1 MADLSKLRF
10 EGLVPKMPDLSS
22 FKPVLPDTTDHF
34 ADINRRLMPPNM
46 AEYAVKAI
54 YEEIADFEA
63 FLDAD
68 HEVGM
73 PIVGGP
79 AGLCVHVREVYRF
92 GTDKLVFVGIDSD
105 QRPVRLIQHLSQLNL
120 LMLAAPKIGPLAV
133 RIGFHA
139 AKTDSEE

>member
-1 MADLSKLRF
+1 MI
-10 EGLVPKMPDLSS
+10 PKMPDLAERIANI
-22 FKPVLPDTTDHF
+22 PEL
-34 ADINRRLMPPNM
+34 NRAHTRPNM

-63 FLDAD
+63 TLDAD
-68 HEVGM
+68 HEIGM

-79 AGLCVHVREVYRF
+79 AGLCVHVREVSRF

-105 QRPVRLIQHLSQLNL
+105 QKPVRLIQHLTQLNL
-120 LMLAAPKIGPLAV
+120 LMLAAPKIGPVAV

-139 AKTDSEE
+139 PVGGATE

>member
-1 MADLSKLRF
+1 MTDLSKLNF
-10 EGLVPKMPDLSS
+10 NGMVPKMPDLST
-22 FKPVLPDTTDHF
+22 FKPAIPDSAAHL
-34 ADINRRLMPPNM
+34 ADINRRLTPPNM

-63 FLDAD
+63 SLDAD

-73 PIVGGP
+73 PVVGGP

-105 QRPVRLIQHLSQLNL
+105 QRPVRLIQHLSQLNF
-120 LMLAAPKIGPLAV
+120 LMLAAPKLGIEAV

-139 AKTDSEE
+139 VAAE

>member
-1 MADLSKLRF
+1 MTDFAKLNLPGLNLPSLDLSAMT
-10 EGLVPKMPDLSS
+10 PKAPDFTSTL
-22 FKPVLPDTTDHF
+22 
-34 ADINRRLMPPNM
+34 ADVHRHLTPPNM

-63 FLDAD
+63 TLDAD
-68 HEVGM
+68 HEIGM

-92 GTDKLVFVGIDSD
+92 GTDKLVFVGIDGD
-105 QRPVRLIQHLSQLNL
+105 QRPVRLIQHLSQLNF
-120 LMLAAPKIGPLAV
+120 LMLAAPKIGPVAV

-139 AKTDSEE
+139 PAGEVVE

>member
-1 MADLSKLRF
+1 MGNDLSNIDLSAMM
-10 EGLVPKMPDLSS
+10 PKMPDYSATL
-22 FKPVLPDTTDHF
+22 
-34 ADINRRLMPPNM
+34 ADVHRRLTPPNM

-63 FLDAD
+63 TLDAD
-68 HEVGM
+68 HEIGM

-92 GTDKLVFVGIDSD
+92 GTDKLVFVGIDAD
-105 QRPVRLIQHLSQLNL
+105 QNPVRLIQHLSQLNL
-120 LMLAAPKIGPLAV
+120 LMLAAPKIGAVAV

-139 AKTDSEE
+139 PETVATE

>member
-1 MADLSKLRF
+1 MATDFSKIDF
-10 EGLVPKMPDLSS
+10 AAMTAK
-22 FKPVLPDTTDHF
+22 LPSV
-34 ADINRRLMPPNM
+34 ADYVRDIGPISPPNM

-63 FLDAD
+63 TLDSD

-79 AGLCVHVREVYRF
+79 VGLCVHVREVYRF

-105 QRPVRLIQHLSQLNL
+105 QNPVRLIQHLSQLNL
-120 LMLAAPKIGPLAV
+120 LMLAAPKIGLAAV

-139 AKTDSEE
+139 PENESGV

>member
-1 MADLSKLRF
+1 MDDNSRKTLSALGIAEPVPLRAPSLDLKAIR
-10 EGLVPKMPDLSS
+10 
-22 FKPVLPDTTDHF
+22 
-34 ADINRRLMPPNM
+34 PPNM

-63 FLDAD
+63 CLDAE

-92 GTDKLVFVGIDSD
+92 GTDKLVFVGISSD
-105 QRPVRLIQHLSQLNL
+105 GNPVRLIQHLSQLNF
-120 LMLAAPKIGPLAV
+120 LMLAAPKLGDQAV
-133 RIGFHA
+133 RIGFHEP
-139 AKTDSEE
+139 SSVE

>member
-1 MADLSKLRF
+1 MTDLSKLDI
-10 EGLVPKMPDLSS
+10 GALIPKVPDLSPRV
-22 FKPVLPDTTDHF
+22 FPTVP
-34 ADINRRLMPPNM
+34 RLEHLTPPNM
-46 AEYAVKAI
+46 AEYAVQAI
-54 YEEIADFEA
+54 YEEIADFEDS
-63 FLDAD
+63 LDTD

-105 QRPVRLIQHLSQLNL
+105 QNPVRLIQHLTQLNL
-120 LMLAAPKIGPLAV
+120 LLLAAPKLGSVAV

-139 AKTDSEE
+139 PE